1 MLWGALVVWVPLLI
15 TLRVENFGPF
25 EEARVEIKP
34 LTIFIGR
41 NSAGKSLLLYLAW
54 ALSSATPAFEEVES
68 GWEDYMKVVEAIVE
82 KVERGESPREEIVEA
97 ARLFYR
103 GVFARAVEAGLEE
116 RLKHTFGVELRELV
130 KQGKERATIELQAEC
145 GRFKA
150 TISEALRVEE
160 LDICLDRVLETLQVE
175 RSARDKHIRV
185 RYADK
190 EEEIAIY
197 GVEDPGEFIT
207 RLVAY
212 STALAFHTLL
222 LSTREFS
229 LLLPDSRA
237 GIARA
242 LLKPYTTVSMPLG
255 VDAEYRDLYF
265 RLAEWLYKYRD
276 ILEDLRP
283 LLEELGVTPRPV
295 LRAGVYEVE
304 VCSWTGRCAPISMA
318 PSGVREVLS
327 VALAL
332 VYPKHINVFVEE
344 PEAHLHPR
352 ALRHLAG
359 LIARAVNGGK
369 NVLITTHSDYL
380 IGYINNLIA
389 ASRLPRDRL
398 EELGYREDEV
408 LKPEKVAAYLIKPV
422 GDKAV
427 VEPIEIAEDGISE
440 EEFSKIA
447 EEILGERSRIYAQV

>member
-1 MLWGALVVWVPLLI
+1 LI

-41 NSAGKSLLLYLAW
+41 NSVGKSLLLYLAW
-54 ALSSATPAFEEVES
+54 ALSSAAPAFGEVES
-68 GWEDYMKVVEAIVE
+68 GWEDYIKVAEAVVE
-82 KVERGESPREEIVEA
+82 KVERGESPREEIIEA

-103 GVFARAVEAGLEE
+103 DVLIRAVEIGLEE

-130 KQGKERATIELQAEC
+130 KRGKKRATIELQAEC
-145 GRFKA
+145 GKFKA
-150 TISEALRVEE
+150 TISETLRVEE

-175 RSARDKHIRV
+175 RSTRDKHIRV
-185 RYADK
+185 RYDNE

-197 GVEDPGEFIT
+197 GVKDPGGFIAG
-207 RLVAY
+207 LMAY
-212 STALAFHTLL
+212 STRLAFKALFLL
-222 LSTREFS
+222 TQEPSP
-229 LLLPDSRA
+229 LLPDSRA

-265 RLAEWLYKYRD
+265 RLAEWLYKNRGV
-276 ILEDLRP
+276 LKNLRP
-283 LLEELGVTPRPV
+283 LLEELGVTPKPV

-304 VCSWTGRCAPISMA
+304 VCSWTGKCAPISMA

-332 VYPKHINVFVEE
+332 FYPGHINVFVEE

-352 ALRHLAG
+352 ALRHLAR
-359 LIARAVNGGK
+359 LIARAVNDGK
-369 NVLITTHSDYL
+369 RVLVTTHSDYM
-380 IGYINNLIA
+380 IGYINNLIV

-398 EELGYREDEV
+398 KELGYRKDEV
-408 LKPEKVAAYLIKPV
+408 LKPEQVAAYLVKAV

-427 VEPIEIAEDGISE
+427 VEPIEVVEDGISE

>member
-1 MLWGALVVWVPLLI
+1 
-15 TLRVENFGPF
+15 
-25 EEARVEIKP
+25 
-34 LTIFIGR
+34 
-41 NSAGKSLLLYLAW
+41 
-54 ALSSATPAFEEVES
+54 
-68 GWEDYMKVVEAIVE
+68 
-82 KVERGESPREEIVEA
+82 
-97 ARLFYR
+97 
-103 GVFARAVEAGLEE
+103 
-116 RLKHTFGVELRELV
+116 
-130 KQGKERATIELQAEC
+130 
-145 GRFKA
+145 
-150 TISEALRVEE
+150 
-160 LDICLDRVLETLQVE
+160 
-175 RSARDKHIRV
+175 
-185 RYADK
+185 
-190 EEEIAIY
+190 
-197 GVEDPGEFIT
+197 
-207 RLVAY
+207 
-212 STALAFHTLL
+212 
-222 LSTREFS
+222 
-229 LLLPDSRA
+229 
-237 GIARA
+237 
-242 LLKPYTTVSMPLG
+242 MPLG

-295 LRAGVYEVE
+295 LKAGVYEVE

-369 NVLITTHSDYL
+369 NVLVTTHSDYL

>member
-1 MLWGALVVWVPLLI
+1 MI

-41 NSAGKSLLLYLAW
+41 NSVGKSLLLYLAW
-54 ALSSATPAFEEVES
+54 ALSSATPAFEKVET
-68 GWEDYMKVVEAIVE
+68 GWEDYIKVVEAVVE
-82 KVERGESPREEIVEA
+82 KVERGESPREEIIEA

-103 GVFARAVEAGLEE
+103 DILARAVEAGLEE
-116 RLKHTFGVELRELV
+116 RLKHAFGVELRELV

-145 GRFKA
+145 GRLKA
-150 TISEALRVEE
+150 TISETLKIEE
-160 LDICLDRVLETLQVE
+160 LDICLDRVLETLHVE
-175 RSARDKHIRV
+175 RSTRDKHIRV
-185 RYADK
+185 RYANK
-190 EEEIAIY
+190 EKEIAIY
-197 GVEDPGEFIT
+197 GVKDPGDFIIG
-207 RLVAY
+207 LIAY
-212 STALAFHTLL
+212 STGLAFEALF
-222 LSTREFS
+222 LSTWGPS
-229 LLLPDSRA
+229 PLLPDSRA

-265 RLAEWLYKYRD
+265 RLAEWLYENQGV
-276 ILEDLRP
+276 LEELRP

-295 LRAGVYEVE
+295 FKAGVYEVE
-304 VCSWTGRCAPISMA
+304 VCSWAGKCAPISMA

-332 VYPKHINVFVEE
+332 VYPGYINVFVEE

-352 ALRHLAG
+352 ALRHLVR

-380 IGYINNLIA
+380 IGYINNLIV
-389 ASRLPRDRL
+389 ASKLPRDRL
-398 EELGYREDEV
+398 KELGYREDEV
-408 LKPEKVAAYLIKPV
+408 LEPGQVAAYLIKPL

-427 VEPIEIAEDGISE
+427 VEPIEVSEDGISE